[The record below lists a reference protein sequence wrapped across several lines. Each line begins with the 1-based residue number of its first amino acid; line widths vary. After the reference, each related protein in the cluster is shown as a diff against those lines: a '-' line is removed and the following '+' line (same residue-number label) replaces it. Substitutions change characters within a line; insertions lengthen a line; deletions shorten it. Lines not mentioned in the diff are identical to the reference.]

1 MASPL
6 CSSYA
11 LLALKGNEGL
21 DVIEEYIASG
31 VVKPVIDERYPLSE
45 TAGAFRRLG
54 AGWAKG
60 KLVVVMDPADG
71 AT

>member
-1 MASPL
+1 M
-6 CSSYA
+6 
-11 LLALKGNEGL
+11 
-21 DVIEEYIASG
+21 IEEYIASG